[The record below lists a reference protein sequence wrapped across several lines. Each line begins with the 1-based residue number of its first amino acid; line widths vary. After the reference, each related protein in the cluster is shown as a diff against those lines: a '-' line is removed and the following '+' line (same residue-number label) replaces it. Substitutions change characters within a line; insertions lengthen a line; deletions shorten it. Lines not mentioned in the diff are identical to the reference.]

1 MQKRTRMKALK
12 PEPNL
17 DKANSAPDNVI
28 DIKDPGDE
36 VLKRFRYQITYAGIL
51 CLLMVDNEDYEELF
65 CEHHEDILIKYT
77 DQTFTGIQVKT
88 KALNLPSFNIEDESI
103 IKSIKRFVLL
113 EKDFPEKF
121 RHFSIVSNHGF
132 DQSKPNLCINTLI
145 ENIKKGI
152 DILKPRSKTLTLIRK
167 LCLET
172 GSDQD
177 FVLKTI
183 AKIRLKSYCS
193 LEDIHMKLVNDLKN
207 CKLLKGSTESKLN
220 QLADLIIINC
230 FNKSSLLVSD
240 DNSVLNYMTGNADLE
255 DIIKQCIKDKCI
267 NRSEFISWLESEKTV
282 PVTLLLKDRIQEEG
296 STDGHRKLEI
306 KMDAGGIDAENIGSV
321 KDFKFAFEQHFL
333 GWIYKDQDEADSKYA
348 QVMAVTKNLCKE
360 IYDEKEIAANK
371 SNGQD
376 MLVAVRKEIKDRK
389 KNEPTIFLDCSY
401 EHIIGA
407 VGVLTESCKVW
418 WTPKFEI
425 KE

>member
-88 KALNLPSFNIEDESI
+88 KALNLPPFNIEDESI

-145 ENIKKGI
+145 ENIKKDI

-172 GSDQD
+172 GADQD

-193 LEDIHMKLVNDLKN
+193 LEDIYMKLVNDLKN

-418 WTPKFEI
+418 RTSKFEI